1 MHREKLIGK
10 ARVKKRLTS
19 LRKIA
24 SQELGIKGKTRIGLK
39 KEKEI

>member
-10 ARVKKRLTS
+10 ACEKKRLTS
-19 LRKIA
+19 LRRIA

-39 KEKEI
+39 KERKI